1 MSKSIAIM
9 QPYFL
14 PYIGYWQLMNAVDQF
29 VIYDNIQ
36 FTKKGW
42 INRNRFLLNG
52 QPQTFTLPLK
62 KGSDYLDVA
71 QRYLSDDFEEH
82 AHKLSR
88 KFEAAYAKAPHIEVG
103 SRLLEECFNF
113 PDRNLFNFI
122 HNSIEVVKD
131 YLEIDTEL
139 VVSSSLEIDHD
150 LRAANKVKAICASL
164 NTDVYVNPHGG
175 TELYDKQDF
184 NSGGITLKFLQP
196 SQFAYHQ
203 NQDLHT
209 PWLSIIDLIMFCD
222 KPKLNDI
229 LARFNYL

>member
-1 MSKSIAIM
+1 
-9 QPYFL
+9 
-14 PYIGYWQLMNAVDQF
+14 
-29 VIYDNIQ
+29 
-36 FTKKGW
+36 
-42 INRNRFLLNG
+42 
-52 QPQTFTLPLK
+52 
-62 KGSDYLDVA
+62 
-71 QRYLSDDFEEH
+71 
-82 AHKLSR
+82 
-88 KFEAAYAKAPHIEVG
+88 
-103 SRLLEECFNF
+103 
-113 PDRNLFNFI
+113 
-122 HNSIEVVKD
+122 VKD